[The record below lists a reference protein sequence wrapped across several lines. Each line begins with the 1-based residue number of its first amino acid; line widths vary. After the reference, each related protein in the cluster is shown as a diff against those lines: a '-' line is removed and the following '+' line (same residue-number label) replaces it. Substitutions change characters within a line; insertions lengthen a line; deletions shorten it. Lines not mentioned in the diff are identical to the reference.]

1 MRPGTGELLDEVV
14 EACAAIE
21 RYVDDSPP
29 SDLVLDAV
37 RMRLV
42 EIGVAVAALPDDLTA
57 SEPGIP
63 WRRLAA
69 IGDRLT
75 NGRRPVS
82 PPVLVWTA
90 RVDAPRLR
98 EAAARLRDRHALR
111 ADPTS

>member
-1 MRPGTGELLDEVV
+1 VTGPDERLDEVV
-14 EACAAIE
+14 RACAAIE
-21 RYVDDSPP
+21 RYVDDTSP

-42 EIGVAVAALPDDLTA
+42 EIGAAVGALPGDLTA

-63 WRRLAA
+63 WTRLAA

-75 NGRRPVS
+75 SGRRSVS
-82 PPVLVWTA
+82 APVLVWTA

-98 EAAARLRDRHALR
+98 EAAERLRTRAAPR
-111 ADPTS
+111 ADPAD